1 METSVVKKKTKLQ
14 LNESQNRDFAVSRYA
29 TFSKKFGSLT
39 LLWSVLIDLDV
50 EETVGLSSRCVAHM
64 SADVSHVIL
73 MPSAAL

>member
-1 METSVVKKKTKLQ
+1 MNPKTEIL
-14 LNESQNRDFAVSRYA
+14 LSQDMQPFQRNLGHWLF
-29 TFSKKFGSLT
+29 
-39 LLWSVLIDLDV
+39 LWSVLIDLDV